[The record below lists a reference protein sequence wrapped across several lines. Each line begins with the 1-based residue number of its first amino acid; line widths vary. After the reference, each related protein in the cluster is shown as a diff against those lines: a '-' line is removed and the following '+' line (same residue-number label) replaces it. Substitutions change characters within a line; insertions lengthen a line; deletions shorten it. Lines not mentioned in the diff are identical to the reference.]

1 MLKSEEEEERKRK
14 RQPPEPDR
22 GHASRS
28 RLWGWSVFSLLRACT
43 VTQVQQAHM
52 KQAQNCSLYLDL
64 RCLGF
69 WSSTAQ
75 CLNLKNTRE
84 ETKWATSTFSFT
96 LPHDQYAIRN
106 IMTVCVCYL
115 ERQHCWQKADVSC
128 SSENPSVWIN
138 WELFSSQTTALLLFL
153 ICQLW
158 ILFSSNHR
166 IKLILICLF
175 SYVSI
180 TQGLLKYSKADALH
194 NQLTKPCWC
203 SEHYHIYMKEP
214 PVSVLF

>member
-1 MLKSEEEEERKRK
+1 MLKSEEEERKRK

-28 RLWGWSVFSLLRACT
+28 RLWGWSVFSLPRAST
-43 VTQVQQAHM
+43 VTHVKQVHQAHM

-106 IMTVCVCYL
+106 IMTVCYL
-115 ERQHCWQKADVSC
+115 ERQQCWQKADVFDVPRRTQVYGLTGNYFLLKPQRFSYFWFV
-128 SSENPSVWIN
+128 SSEYCSA
-138 WELFSSQTTALLLFL
+138 Q
-153 ICQLW
+153 
-158 ILFSSNHR
+158 
-166 IKLILICLF
+166 
-175 SYVSI
+175 I
-180 TQGLLKYSKADALH
+180 TGL
-194 NQLTKPCWC
+194 N
-203 SEHYHIYMKEP
+203 
-214 PVSVLF
+214 